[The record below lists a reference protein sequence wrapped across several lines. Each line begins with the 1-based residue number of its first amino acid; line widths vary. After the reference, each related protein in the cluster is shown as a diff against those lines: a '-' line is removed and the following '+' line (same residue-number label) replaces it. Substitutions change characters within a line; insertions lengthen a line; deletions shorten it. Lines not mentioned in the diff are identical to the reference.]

1 MGIKI
6 YNSKLGNGLSSIQRK
21 HRGILTATSVYLH
34 FTCTFYMQV
43 HTHMLT
49 AHGGCVTTAESE
61 LKV

>member
-34 FTCTFYMQV
+34 FTCTFYMRAR
-43 HTHMLT
+43 
-49 AHGGCVTTAESE
+49 AHPHADGAWRLCNYR
-61 LKV
+61 